1 MDRLTSMTVFAK
13 VAAARSFSTAA
24 RELGISQAT
33 ASKHVQTL
41 ERWLGTRLLERTTR
55 RVALTDS
62 GEAFLAQCSRILE
75 DIDDAAN
82 IARPQV
88 ELRGSLRVSVSM
100 EFGTSLLGPPLAEF
114 LQRYPE
120 LSVNVALS
128 DRPVDL
134 IEEGYDLAIR
144 KEPADRPGL
153 VAFRLMPLRYVVCAA
168 PVYLQRRGVPAS
180 PAQLKSHRCIAGMR
194 MDDAVWRFSG
204 AAGTAEVSVQG
215 NLIINSAMLR
225 RDAALA
231 GAGVMRCADFLVEND
246 IAEGRL
252 VRLLEAYP
260 LEVKELYAICPAARA
275 ASPKIRSLIAHLR
288 SALLARGA
296 TSLWPESPADC

>member
-1 MDRLTSMTVFAK
+1 VDRLTSMTVFAR

-41 ERWLGTRLLERTTR
+41 ERWLGTRLLHRTTR
-55 RVALTDS
+55 RVALTDT
-62 GEAFLAQCSRILE
+62 GEVFLAQCSRILE

-88 ELRGSLRVSVSM
+88 ELRGSLRLAASV
-100 EFGTSLLGPPLAEF
+100 EFGSRLLGLPLAEF
-114 LQRYPE
+114 AQQHPQLTV
-120 LSVNVALS
+120 SVDLF
-128 DRPVDL
+128 DRQVDL
-134 IEEGYDLAIR
+134 IEEGYDVAIR
-144 KEPADRPGL
+144 VNLGARLGV
-153 VAFRLMPLRYVVCAA
+153 VAFRLMPLHDVVCAA
-168 PVYLQRRGVPAS
+168 PAYLNRRGVPSS
-180 PAQLKSHRCIAGMR
+180 PADLMAHRCIAGMGP
-194 MDDAVWRFSG
+194 DEAAWRFTG
-204 AAGTAEVSVQG
+204 AEGAGEVAVEG

-260 LEVKELYAICPAARA
+260 LEPNELYATCPAGRA
-275 ASPKIRSLIAHLR
+275 ASPKIRSLIAHLQ
-288 SALLARGA
+288 SALLARSDG
-296 TSLWPESPADC
+296 SLWPESPADC